1 MPTETRVMSL
11 GPLQVMIVNFED
23 PNFTGGIEAELV
35 RLQNAGILRVL
46 DLIVVAKSLDG
57 EIEIIKTGE
66 VHTGSLTQ
74 ALLDQGEGDFVVG
87 DPDADVW
94 YAADAIE
101 PGQAAA
107 IAVLEHQWAI
117 GLTDAITSAGGHDVV
132 TEWVDEAQ
140 VRELGVELPSS

>member
-1 MPTETRVMSL
+1 MSL
-11 GPLQVMIVNFED
+11 GPLQIMIVNFDD

-35 RLQNAGILRVL
+35 RLQDAGILRVL
-46 DLIVVAKSLDG
+46 DLIFVAKSEDG
-57 EIEIIKTGE
+57 EIDILKTGS

-74 ALLDQGEGDFVVG
+74 ALLGEGA
-87 DPDADVW
+87 DPDEAVADDADVW

-107 IAVLEHQWAI
+107 IAVLDHQWAI
-117 GLTDAITSAGGHDVV
+117 GLRTAITEAGGHHVV

-140 VRELGVELPSS
+140 VAELGVALPTN

>member
-1 MPTETRVMSL
+1 MSL

-57 EIEIIKTGE
+57 EIEIVKTGE

-74 ALLDQGEGDFVVG
+74 ALLSANDGEDSVTD
-87 DPDADVW
+87 DPDVW

-107 IAVLEHQWAI
+107 IAVLDHQWAI
-117 GLTDAITSAGGHDVV
+117 GLREAITEAGGHHVV

-140 VRELGVELPSS
+140 VAELGVALPD